1 MVRAI
6 RPPNAWPQAQR
17 AFRLDYDAT
26 PEALPRQRAV
36 VRWWVNG
43 APTAGGRVVGFLA
56 EVLLRSWQGRMVAE
70 GTYVAIYAPTARPP
84 ARPVVVFPVEDG
96 SFDELAGSCDAVV
109 VGEVGLNGVC
119 CVELPD
125 GNVVWP
131 IYNPVV
137 PTGRSV
143 PAP

>member
-6 RPPNAWPQAQR
+6 RPPNAWAEAQR
-17 AFRLDYDAT
+17 AFRLDYQAEPD
-26 PEALPRQRAV
+26 ALPRQRVV

-43 APTAGGRVVGFLA
+43 APTGVGRGAGFLA
-56 EVLLRSWQGRMVAE
+56 EILSRWWRGRMVAE
-70 GTYVAIYAPTARPP
+70 GTYVAVYAPTARPP
-84 ARPVVVFPVEDG
+84 ARPVVVFPVADA
-96 SFDELAGSCDAVV
+96 SFAALAGSCDAVV

-125 GNVVWP
+125 GTVIWP

>member
-6 RPPNAWPQAQR
+6 RPPNAWAEAQR
-17 AFRLDYDAT
+17 AFRLDYEAD
-26 PEALPRQRAV
+26 PDALPRQHVV
-36 VRWWVNG
+36 VRWWVNA
-43 APTAGGRVVGFLA
+43 APGGGSRLGFLA
-56 EVLLRSWQGRMVAE
+56 QILSRSWRGRMVAE

-84 ARPVVVFPVEDG
+84 ARPVVVFPVADA
-96 SFDELAGSCDAVV
+96 SFEAPAGSGDAVV

-125 GNVVWP
+125 GTVIWP